1 MRLYTLYPRQIDPK
15 SRMNDWR
22 KLGPVKKQSLVLQGN
37 KSVLARLLAAVAEVD
52 VRLFLESKVKHRCKR
67 LSGFP

>member
-1 MRLYTLYPRQIDPK
+1 
-15 SRMNDWR
+15 MNDWR
-22 KLGPVKKQSLVLQGN
+22 KQGQVKKLSLVLQGN